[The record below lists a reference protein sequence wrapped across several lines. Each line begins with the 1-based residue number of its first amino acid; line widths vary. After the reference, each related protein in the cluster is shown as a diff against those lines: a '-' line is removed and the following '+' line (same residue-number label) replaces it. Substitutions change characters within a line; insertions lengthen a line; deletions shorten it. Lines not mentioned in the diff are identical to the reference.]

1 MSQYHNEPSCVEAPQ
16 GANNLL
22 FKDEKQQARFE
33 LGVSMMIYKWD
44 ALDVAVENQWG
55 GPDSAEKRDW
65 ITAIIV
71 DLFKTEKVVET
82 ILIEETL
89 LYAMVDEFDTN
100 VEDDSA
106 VFIANGIIE
115 LYKQCQA
122 LDYSTVESLYLAW
135 QEKQKNKSNKRVVQ
149 VKDDPLN
156 PDVSDSED
164 EEDYDEEES
173 QDVDMDVDEQQQT
186 NPEPIIDEDGFE
198 VVQKKGRRRY

>member
-1 MSQYHNEPSCVEAPQ
+1 M
-16 GANNLL
+16 
-22 FKDEKQQARFE
+22 
-33 LGVSMMIYKWD
+33 
-44 ALDVAVENQWG
+44 
-55 GPDSAEKRDW
+55 
-65 ITAIIV
+65 
-71 DLFKTEKVVET
+71 ET

-106 VFIANGIIE
+106 AFIANGIIE

-164 EEDYDEEES
+164 EEDYNEEES
-173 QDVDMDVDEQQQT
+173 QDVDMDVDEQQQI
-186 NPEPIIDEDGFE
+186 NLEPIIDEDGFE

>member
-1 MSQYHNEPSCVEAPQ
+1 MSQYQNEPGCVEAPQ

-33 LGVSMMIYKWD
+33 LGVSMMIYKWG

>member
-1 MSQYHNEPSCVEAPQ
+1 MSQYQNEPGCVEAPQ

>member
-1 MSQYHNEPSCVEAPQ
+1 MSQYQNEPGCVEAPQ

-135 QEKQKNKSNKRVVQ
+135 QEKQKNKSIKRVVQ

>member
-1 MSQYHNEPSCVEAPQ
+1 MSQYQNEPGCVEAPQ

-135 QEKQKNKSNKRVVQ
+135 QEKQKNKSDKRVVQ

>member
-1 MSQYHNEPSCVEAPQ
+1 MSQYQNEPGCVEAPQ

-122 LDYSTVESLYLAW
+122 LDYSTIESLYLAW

>member
-1 MSQYHNEPSCVEAPQ
+1 MSQYQNEPGCVEAPQ

-71 DLFKTEKVVET
+71 DLFKTEKVVEN

-164 EEDYDEEES
+164 EEDYDEEGS

-186 NPEPIIDEDGFE
+186 NPESIIDEDGFE

>member
-1 MSQYHNEPSCVEAPQ
+1 MSQYQNEPDCVEAPQ

-106 VFIANGIIE
+106 AFIANGIIE

-164 EEDYDEEES
+164 EEDYNEEES
-173 QDVDMDVDEQQQT
+173 QDVDMDVDEQQQI
-186 NPEPIIDEDGFE
+186 NLEPIIDEDGFE

>member
-1 MSQYHNEPSCVEAPQ
+1 MSQYQNEPGCVEAPQ

-33 LGVSMMIYKWD
+33 LGVSMMVYKWD

>member
-1 MSQYHNEPSCVEAPQ
+1 MSQYQNEPDCVEAPQ

-89 LYAMVDEFDTN
+89 LYAMVD
-100 VEDDSA
+100 V
-106 VFIANGIIE
+106 
-115 LYKQCQA
+115 YK
-122 LDYSTVESLYLAW
+122 S
-135 QEKQKNKSNKRVVQ
+135 Q
-149 VKDDPLN
+149 VKKYENGFINFPVVISSSTTVGEAKKMKQQFGFAGFPVTGMSITHPYL
-156 PDVSDSED
+156 VSS
-164 EEDYDEEES
+164 S
-173 QDVDMDVDEQQQT
+173 
-186 NPEPIIDEDGFE
+186 NSPGR
-198 VVQKKGRRRY
+198 KKIEKKKKKKEKDTFT

>member
-1 MSQYHNEPSCVEAPQ
+1 MSQYQNEPGCVEAPQ

-33 LGVSMMIYKWD
+33 LGVSMMVYKWD

-186 NPEPIIDEDGFE
+186 NSEPIIDEDGFE

>member
-1 MSQYHNEPSCVEAPQ
+1 MSQYQNEPGCVEAPQ

-164 EEDYDEEES
+164 EEDSDEEEF